1 MDAQNACT
9 WVENRGVNLKNQ
21 LQELENLTR
30 EEKIEL
36 IDYLTRQIK
45 TEPKNLVE
53 LFQNSPLV
61 GLDIDLE
68 RQRDIDNRE
77 VELL

>member
-1 MDAQNACT
+1 M
-9 WVENRGVNLKNQ
+9 KNQ